1 MGILQWAAAIDTAGT
16 LARAVKRMGKGAL
29 DSLADQPAGDAGTV
43 AQIQARLAGV
53 AVAAIKEVF
62 DRDSARLEMERAQL
76 EAERQR
82 AEELLRIELRRQA
95 AERMLGQLRLIAIMA
110 LAIWTVSAVLG
121 VWMPGMREGLW
132 PRLLLGAGWVFV
144 LGALGY
150 AFVGWQYLSLN
161 ASDSSASAAAL
172 EHPATVYAPWLLVV
186 ALALTGAGLLTAL

>member
-29 DSLADQPAGDAGTV
+29 DSLADQPADAGTV

-82 AEELLRIELRRQA
+82 AEDRNGSMAI
-95 AERMLGQLRLIAIMA
+95 AEVPDLGGTTVV
-110 LAIWTVSAVLG
+110 WTV
-121 VWMPGMREGLW
+121 PII
-132 PRLLLGAGWVFV
+132 
-144 LGALGY
+144 
-150 AFVGWQYLSLN
+150 
-161 ASDSSASAAAL
+161 
-172 EHPATVYAPWLLVV
+172 
-186 ALALTGAGLLTAL
+186 

>member
-29 DSLADQPAGDAGTV
+29 DSLADQPADAGTV

-121 VWMPGMREGLW
+121 VWMPGMREGLA

-150 AFVGWQYLSLN
+150 AFAGWQYLSLN
-161 ASDSSASAAAL
+161 ASDSRASAAAL
-172 EHPATVYAPWLLVV
+172 EHPSTVYAPWLLVA